1 MLLPPEQSTRFS
13 QMPQELIQ
21 VNVRR
26 LPVKILLV
34 LLIIVAGVWSYFV
47 VRWYLGNT
55 LAEYFN
61 TAENNLDVARMA
73 VSMAPDDP
81 LTHWR
86 IAQVSQKVLPL
97 DQQAQAITEYERA
110 VSLSPYDYRFWMSLG
125 TAYEQAGEP
134 GKAEHAL
141 KRAVALAPSYAYPR
155 WYLGNLL
162 LRNGRYDEAFGEL
175 RIASGADPELLPQQ
189 FNLIWAIYSNDPEGL
204 GAAVGQSSAARASF
218 ALYLLTQKR
227 VNDGLRLWNGMSID
241 EKKANRN
248 TGESI
253 IKNLNNERRFH
264 DALNVWNDITSEKY
278 RTELGHIFDGSFE
291 EAVSYDPETVF
302 GWQVKGAPQMQ
313 IGIDPAKSHGG
324 ARSLRMTFQVRANL
338 EAINVSQLV
347 PVQTQTEYEFEC
359 YVSTYKL
366 ETGSA
371 PHIQIVDAAS
381 GAVLVSS
388 QMAPGGTNDW
398 NRINLSFKTG
408 EKTEAVTLKIVR
420 SSCGTEETPICPI
433 FGSVWYDDF
442 SFKRRN

>member
-1 MLLPPEQSTRFS
+1 
-13 QMPQELIQ
+13 MPQELIQ
-21 VNVRR
+21 ISVRK
-26 LPVKILLV
+26 PPIKILLV
-34 LLIIVAGVWSYFV
+34 LLLIVAGVWSYFV

-97 DQQAQAITEYERA
+97 DQQAQAIAAYEKA

-125 TAYEQAGEP
+125 TAYERAGEA
-134 GKAEHAL
+134 GKAELAL
-141 KRAVALAPSYAYPR
+141 RRAVALAPSYAYPH
-155 WYLGNLL
+155 WFLGNLL
-162 LRNGRYDEAFGEL
+162 LRNGRYDEAFAEL
-175 RIASGADPELLPQQ
+175 RIAGDADPELRPQQ
-189 FNLIWAIYSNDPEGL
+189 FNLIWEIYSNDLEGL
-204 GAAVGQSSAARASF
+204 RNAVGQSSDARAGF

-227 VNDGLRLWNGMSID
+227 AEEGLRLWNGMTID
-241 EKKANRN
+241 EKKANRA

-253 IKNLNNERRFH
+253 IRNLNNEHRYH
-264 DALNVWNDITSEKY
+264 DALNVWNDITTEKY
-278 RTELGHIFDGSFE
+278 RTELGRIFDGSFE
-291 EAVSYDPETVF
+291 EAVSYDPDTVF

-324 ARSLRMTFQVRANL
+324 ARSLRMAFQVRANL

-371 PHIQIVDAAS
+371 PQIRILDATD

-408 EKTEAVTLKIVR
+408 EKTEAVTLRIVR
-420 SSCGTEETPICPI
+420 NSCSTEETPICPI

-442 SFKRRN
+442 SIKRRN